1 MKSVL
6 WLMACVAGL
15 SASAFGAPP
24 PGPGGEGPGPG
35 PEGRFEGNA
44 PTEAQ
49 QREVLEFIQQH
60 NPEMAAHLNGMRER
74 EPDAFRRR
82 IREIYRM
89 YSQPEVRETWVRQ
102 QEAEQK
108 VRSLADNYRKA
119 DAKQKEAVRPE
130 LEAALLD
137 EFDAKVAEHELR
149 VKKMQEEIGRLKDQ
163 IAKRKALKSQVVKKR
178 FAEVVGE
185 DVESWNW

>member
-1 MKSVL
+1 
-6 WLMACVAGL
+6 
-15 SASAFGAPP
+15 
-24 PGPGGEGPGPG
+24 
-35 PEGRFEGNA
+35 
-44 PTEAQ
+44 
-49 QREVLEFIQQH
+49 
-60 NPEMAAHLNGMRER
+60 
-74 EPDAFRRR
+74 
-82 IREIYRM
+82 M